1 MRYGLKLYGER
12 LRRQKT
18 GGVKDM
24 RFRKVT
30 IWVALLVAV
39 LTTGCSQGSHEERG
53 TRAPENSSAAPER
66 QVQQETETT
75 SEEAPAHREVPFT
88 ASPKMKGG
96 LDGAADSIREVRFG
110 RHEGYERAVIDFGSE
125 SAPASRV
132 PAWSL
137 SSPTGEGYA
146 RITFPD
152 IDATSETDGTFGGS
166 ILDNFYVV
174 RAPGGGMFVDVFA
187 TGAFR
192 YRVIELSDPGRLVL
206 DYHPTRSVDLRFP
219 IPAQAK
225 KTVLFEPRQ
234 GEAII
239 SPLRVS
245 GYSRN
250 FEASNTIMLRAS
262 SGNVLSRGTVLSNDW
277 TETWGYFEASLEFP
291 AFEGPATL
299 RVGGLSPRD
308 GSFEGVEV
316 PVNYGGG
323 G

>member
-24 RFRKVT
+24 RFFKVT

-39 LTTGCSQGSHEERG
+39 LTTGCSQGSHEEQG
-53 TRAPENSSAAPER
+53 TRPPENSSAAPER

-110 RHEGYERAVIDFGSE
+110 RHEGYERAAIDFGSE
-125 SAPASRV
+125 GAPASRV

-146 RITFPD
+146 RITFPG
-152 IDATSETDGTFGGS
+152 IDATSETDGTFGGF

-174 RAPGGGMFVDVFA
+174 RAPDGDMFVDVFA

-206 DYHPTRSVDLRFP
+206 DYHPTNADLRFP
-219 IPAQAK
+219 IPAQAE

-234 GEAII
+234 GEGVI

-262 SGNVLSRGTVLSNDW
+262 SGKVLSRRTVLSNDW
-277 TETWGYFEASLEFP
+277 SETWGYFEASIGFP
-291 AFEGPATL
+291 AFEGQATL

-308 GSFEGVEV
+308 GTFEGVEV
-316 PVNYGGG
+316 PVTYGTGG
-323 G
+323 

>member
-18 GGVKDM
+18 GSVKDM
-24 RFRKVT
+24 RFCKVT

-96 LDGAADSIREVRFG
+96 LDGAAESIREVRFG
-110 RHEGYERAVIDFGSE
+110 SHEGYERVAIDFGSE
-125 SAPASRV
+125 GAPASRV

-146 RITFPD
+146 RITFPG
-152 IDATSETDGTFGGS
+152 IDATSETDGTFGGF

-174 RAPGGGMFVDVFA
+174 RAPDEGMFVDVFA

-206 DYHPTRSVDLRFP
+206 DYRPTNANLRFP
-219 IPAQAK
+219 IPAQAE

-234 GEAII
+234 GEGVI
-239 SPLRVS
+239 SPQRVS

-262 SGNVLSRGTVLSNDW
+262 SGKVLSRRTVLSNDW
-277 TETWGYFEASLEFP
+277 SETWGYFEASIGFP
-291 AFEGPATL
+291 AFEGQATL

-308 GSFEGVEV
+308 GTFEGVEV
-316 PVNYGGG
+316 PVTYGTGG
-323 G
+323 

>member
-18 GGVKDM
+18 EGVKDM
-24 RFRKVT
+24 RFFKVT

-39 LTTGCSQGSHEERG
+39 LTTGCSQGSHEEQGPRP
-53 TRAPENSSAAPER
+53 PENSSAAPER

-75 SEEAPAHREVPFT
+75 SEEATAHREVPFT

-110 RHEGYERAVIDFGSE
+110 RHEGYERAAIDFGSE
-125 SAPASRV
+125 GAPASRV

-137 SSPTGEGYA
+137 RSSPTGEGYA
-146 RITFPD
+146 RITFPG

-192 YRVIELSDPGRLVL
+192 YQVMELSNPGRLVL
-206 DYHPTRSVDLRFP
+206 DYYPTSGDLSFP
-219 IPAQAK
+219 IPARAK

-234 GEAII
+234 GEAIT
-239 SPLRVS
+239 SPLRLS

-250 FEASNTIMLRAS
+250 FEASNTITLRAS
-262 SGNVLSRGTVLSNDW
+262 SGEILFQRTVLSNDW

-291 AFEGPATL
+291 AFEGLATL
-299 RVGGLSPRD
+299 RVGGENPRD

-316 PVNYGGG
+316 PVTYGGES
-323 G
+323 

>member
-1 MRYGLKLYGER
+1 MGLR
-12 LRRQKT
+12 HFI
-18 GGVKDM
+18 V
-24 RFRKVT
+24 V

-39 LTTGCSQGSHEERG
+39 LATGCGQGSRQEQG
-53 TRAPENSSAAPER
+53 TRTTEDTTAVSESQTR
-66 QVQQETETT
+66 QETT
-75 SEEAPAHREVPFT
+75 SEEETARDEVPFT
-88 ASPKMKGG
+88 AASEMSGG
-96 LDGAADSIREVRFG
+96 SEGAADSIQEVTFG
-110 RHEGYERAVIDFGSE
+110 EHEGYERMVIDFGSE
-125 SAPASRV
+125 GAPSSRV

-166 ILDNFYVV
+166 ILNNFYVV
-174 RAPGGGMFVDVFA
+174 RAPGGSMFVDVFA

-206 DYHPTRSVDLRFP
+206 DYRPTNADLRFP

-234 GEAII
+234 GESIA

-262 SGNVLSRGTVLSNDW
+262 SGKVLSRRTVLSNDW
-277 TETWGYFEASLEFP
+277 SETWGYFEASVGFP
-291 AFEGPATL
+291 AFEGQATL

-308 GSFEGVEV
+308 GTFEGVEV
-316 PVNYGGG
+316 PVTYGTGG
-323 G
+323 

>member
-1 MRYGLKLYGER
+1 MRTFKAA
-12 LRRQKT
+12 
-18 GGVKDM
+18 
-24 RFRKVT
+24 
-30 IWVALLVAV
+30 IWVAFLLTAV
-39 LTTGCSQGSHEERG
+39 LAISCSQGSRG
-53 TRAPENSSAAPER
+53 EQGTGTTDHSPATAPNK
-66 QVQQETETT
+66 QVQQEKTT
-75 SEEAPAHREVPFT
+75 PEEQTAQRGATFT
-88 ASPKMKGG
+88 ATPKMKGG
-96 LDGAADSIREVRFG
+96 VEGAADSIRGVRFG
-110 RHEGYERAVIDFGSE
+110 KHEGYERAVIDFGSE
-125 SAPASRV
+125 GAPSSRV

-146 RITFPD
+146 RITFPG

-166 ILDNFYVV
+166 ILNNFYVV
-174 RAPGGGMFVDVFA
+174 RAPGGSMFVDVFA

-206 DYHPTRSVDLRFP
+206 DYRPTNADLRFP

-234 GEAII
+234 GESIA

-262 SGNVLSRGTVLSNDW
+262 SGKVLSRRTVLSNDW
-277 TETWGYFEASLEFP
+277 TETWGYFEASLKFP

-299 RVGGLSPRD
+299 RIGSVSPRD

-316 PVNYGGG
+316 PVTYGGG